1 MLKFMFFQT
10 IVNSFEKLSIGISE
24 VYVFEVLLCHQIA
37 FHILGTNIMK
47 ILVHPL
53 QGWDE
58 IEVNKITFVV
68 K

>member
-1 MLKFMFFQT
+1 MPPADH
-10 IVNSFEKLSIGISE
+10 GPD
-24 VYVFEVLLCHQIA
+24 VYVFEVLLSHQIA

-47 ILVHPL
+47 ILRHPL

-58 IEVNKITFVV
+58 IELNKIKFVV